1 MNFAKQCERSEV
13 FGGHGIPYAVAK
25 VVPFKTGSSTEV
37 PTSYE
42 GLVWELASILF
53 DDDGNNSSSSEQLA
67 GFEHRMRKDLL
78 STFWSRICQDQAL
91 TAVASAPTAEER
103 AIAYLSM
110 HKVMEACDALVEGK
124 DFRLAIL
131 VAQIGGDAVMHADM
145 ATQIGTWRRLNVL
158 SEMTDPIRALY
169 EILAGNTCVCEGKSK
184 TATEDHVETFVI
196 SERFSLDWKRAFG
209 LRLWYAI
216 QDDEPIE
223 TAVRKFTT
231 DLQDKETKRP
241 LPWFSHDAISSPW
254 DDKHSEERE
263 DLLWGILKLYADTK
277 DDLSTTRLV
286 DVIMPQNATG
296 NPMDFRLSF
305 ELYHA
310 LSTRFPAQ
318 SDPARA
324 DQLAWEFA
332 TQLEAAGKWHW
343 TIFVL
348 LHLSNPLQ
356 RQKALLTILTHH
368 ASDIS
373 ESDIEH
379 LQILT
384 DTFKIP
390 EAWIWEAKALYARS
404 VLEDHVKEV
413 DYLLRAKNW
422 NEAHKTLCRIVAPQA
437 IIEEDYETLFQL
449 LENFERKD
457 KVSDWNLGGQV
468 YQDYV
473 HFIKGIDGGMRP
485 VVLKRLLG
493 SLTALV
499 QDRPGRLGFA
509 EMVAIRE
516 MSAVV
521 GKAILEDKAHVSVS
535 QLATS
540 VHSLANKRHR

>member
-1 MNFAKQCERSEV
+1 M
-13 FGGHGIPYAVAK
+13 
-25 VVPFKTGSSTEV
+25 PFKTGSLSEAT
-37 PTSYE
+37 TGYE

-53 DDDGNNSSSSEQLA
+53 DDDGTKTSSSEQL
-67 GFEHRMRKDLL
+67 GRFEHRVRKDHL
-78 STFWSRICQDQAL
+78 SNFWSRICQDQAL
-91 TAVASAPTAEER
+91 AAVAFAPTAEER

-110 HKVMEACDALVEGK
+110 HNVMEACDALIEGK
-124 DFRLAIL
+124 DFRLANL
-131 VAQIGGDAVMHADM
+131 VAQIGGDPVMHADM

-158 SEMTDPIRALY
+158 SEITDSIRALY
-169 EILAGNTCVCEGKSK
+169 EILAGSTCLCEGKSK
-184 TATEDHVETFVI
+184 TASEDHVQTFVI
-196 SERFSLDWKRAFG
+196 SERFKLDWKRAFG

-216 QDDEPIE
+216 RDDEPIE
-223 TAVRKFTT
+223 VAVRKFTS
-231 DLQDKETKRP
+231 DLQDKETKQP
-241 LPWFSHDAISSPW
+241 LPWFIQDAVSLPW
-254 DDKHSEERE
+254 NDKHSQERE

-277 DDLSTTRLV
+277 DDLNTIRLV
-286 DVIMPQNATG
+286 DMIMPENATG
-296 NPMDFRLSF
+296 NAMDFRLSF

-310 LSTRFPAQ
+310 LSTRFPTQ

-324 DQLAWEFA
+324 DRLAWEFA

-343 TIFVL
+343 AIFVI

-356 RQKALLTILTHH
+356 RQKALQTILTHH

-373 ESDIEH
+373 DTDTEH
-379 LQILT
+379 LQVLT

-413 DYLLRAKNW
+413 DYLLRAKDW

-449 LENFERKD
+449 LENFGRKD
-457 KVSDWNLGGQV
+457 KISDWNLGGQV

-473 HFIKGIDGGMRP
+473 HFMKSIDGRVRP

-499 QDRPGRLGFA
+499 QDRSGKLGYA
-509 EMVAIRE
+509 EMVAVQV

-521 GKAILEDKAHVSVS
+521 GKAVLEDKAHVRVFHS
-535 QLATS
+535 ATAA
-540 VHSLANKRHR
+540 HST